1 MIDALYISASGL
13 RSEQKQIDVISNN
26 VANMQTPGFKR
37 SRVNFADIASA
48 APATAS
54 ATGVQGDQSP
64 AQPDVRVAGTRV
76 ISTVT
81 QFDKGEMR
89 ATGNPLDVAID
100 GAGLYELE
108 REDGSLVYT
117 RDGQFRL
124 DGEGFL
130 RSMQGLRL
138 AGAPQVPLEAI
149 DVQFSP
155 NGEISVL
162 MPGEAERTV
171 LGNIELAMF
180 GAADG
185 LTSVGDNQFAPSER
199 AGAVSYVAPGES
211 GSGKL
216 QAGHVELANVDMIEE
231 MSSLVLA
238 QRAYQLNARV
248 LQAADQVMETINN
261 LRR

>member
-37 SRVNFADIASA
+37 SRVNFADVA
-48 APATAS
+48 
-54 ATGVQGDQSP
+54 SP
-64 AQPDVRVAGTRV
+64 AATPQEGSEAATPTAVNVGGTRV
-76 ISTVT
+76 VSTLA
-81 QFDKGEMR
+81 QFAQGEMR
-89 ATGNPLDVAID
+89 VTSNPLDLAID
-100 GAGLYELE
+100 GAGLFELE
-108 REDGSLVYT
+108 REDGTMVYT

-124 DGEGFL
+124 DGEGVL

-138 AGAPQVPLEAI
+138 ANAPQIPLEAT
-149 DVQFSP
+149 DVRISGA
-155 NGEISVL
+155 GELSVL
-162 MPGEAERTV
+162 MPGDAERTV
-171 LGNIELAMF
+171 LGTIELANF
-180 GAADG
+180 AAADE
-185 LTSVGDNQFAPSER
+185 LVAVGDNHFTGTAQ
-199 AGAVSYVAPGES
+199 AGAPNYAVPGES

-216 QAGHVELANVDMIEE
+216 QQGSIEMANVEMIDE

-248 LQAADQVMETINN
+248 LQAADQVLETINN